1 MTRTENAR
9 WRERTARKA
18 RTWVRDPWTVLE
30 TLDDVLG
37 TPKETCAAKL
47 DRIRFVLEMYFS
59 AVEESRGQHRTSCT
73 EHTED

>member
-30 TLDDVLG
+30 TLDDVIN

-47 DRIRFVLEMYFS
+47 DRIRFVLEAYNDARKEAS
-59 AVEESRGQHRTSCT
+59 NNAQKI
-73 EHTED
+73 

>member
-1 MTRTENAR
+1 MTRKENAR

-18 RTWVRDPWTVLE
+18 RTWVRDPWTVLD

-47 DRIRFVLEMYFS
+47 DRIRFILEAYNDARKEASSNAQSMP
-59 AVEESRGQHRTSCT
+59 
-73 EHTED
+73 D

>member
-18 RTWVRDPWTVLE
+18 RAWVRDPWTVLD
-30 TLDDVLG
+30 TLDDVIN

-47 DRIRFVLEMYFS
+47 DRIRFVLEAYNDARKEAS
-59 AVEESRGQHRTSCT
+59 SNAQKI
-73 EHTED
+73 